1 MFSSKQTMWSDG
13 YFNPHAWDKYGFDEY
28 QLKHCCFGSDGDEQG
43 EATGGDLGGADDFY
57 EDDTPVTP
65 DDYSGLQEAT
75 GMSPEE
81 VMDAMGVAQAT
92 SVATN
97 PYTDMIAHGIIADPR
112 AATSATGWINP
123 DTGKYMGNPGLM
135 PSEMGFVPQYGYD
148 VYGEDRYGGNQQIVG
163 TRNIRMDKRAD
174 PLNPIPNDLTLTP
187 YDPSKISREDLG
199 KSYTDAY
206 RGSTDLGS
214 GIASLFGIK
223 SPVEFD
229 PEKGFY
235 EGTTFDPFDAPLIS
249 GALSLLSPP
258 LGALYGLTKG
268 IVKGDPIGG
277 ALSMIGPFSPLRPA
291 VDAAGNILGAANVWT
306 GGNTTFSDLVG
317 LGTPV
322 SNKYGT
328 GPAPYS
334 FMGEIIDPTI
344 SIDRTSMAPISNPF
358 DTLVDFKD
366 DVLDYGRGIFSPS
379 NYEPGIYSGP
389 LDPQL
394 TADKFHS
401 FSPLGISPHADPFNT
416 SIQTRGNLGP
426 TSNPQLSPQHLE
438 GLKLGAQQAVKD
450 AMLDIGREER
460 ANAILGIDPLPMAPI
475 PIRKGGVREAQQ
487 VVKDALYNY

>member
-1 MFSSKQTMWSDG
+1 MWSDG

-28 QLKHCCFGSDGDEQG
+28 QLKHCCFGGDGDEQG
-43 EATGGDLGGADDFY
+43 EATGGDPGDADDFY

-65 DDYSGLQEAT
+65 DDYSGLEDAYADT
-75 GMSPEE
+75 LIPTRGGGRAAELANVGRKGPMTDAEIGR
-81 VMDAMGVAQAT
+81 AMGQAQAT

-97 PYTDMIAHGIIADPR
+97 PYTDMIAHGIIA
-112 AATSATGWINP
+112 NP
-123 DTGKYMGNPGLM
+123 NISGSPGLM
-135 PSEMGFVPQYGYD
+135 PSEMGFIPQYGYD
-148 VYGEDRYGGNQQIVG
+148 VFTGSG
-163 TRNIRMDKRAD
+163 TGPVNITKAD
-174 PLNPIPNDLTLTP
+174 PLNPLTWWDPERGTLKTNPSATITP
-187 YDPSKISREDLG
+187 YNPSKISREDLG
-199 KSYTDAY
+199 KSYSDAY
-206 RGSTDLGS
+206 EGSQDLGS
-214 GIASLFGIK
+214 GIASLFGFK

-268 IVKGDPIGG
+268 VVKGDPVGG

-291 VDAAGNILGAANVWT
+291 VDAAGNILNAANIWT
-306 GGNTTFSDLVG
+306 GGNTTFSNLAG
-317 LGTPV
+317 FGTPV

-334 FMGEIIDPTI
+334 FMGERIDPTI
-344 SIDRTSMAPISNPF
+344 SIDRTSIDPISNPF

-366 DVLDYGRGIFSPS
+366 DVLDYGRNMF
-379 NYEPGIYSGP
+379 N
-389 LDPQL
+389 DP
-394 TADKFHS
+394 TA
-401 FSPLGISPHADPFNT
+401 GAVPFNA
-416 SIQTRGNLGP
+416 SQIVGPFP

-438 GLKLGAQQAVKD
+438 GLGLGAQQAVKD

-460 ANAILGIDPLPMAPI
+460 ANAVLGIEPLPMAPI
-475 PIRKGGVREAQQ
+475 PVRKGGVREAQQ